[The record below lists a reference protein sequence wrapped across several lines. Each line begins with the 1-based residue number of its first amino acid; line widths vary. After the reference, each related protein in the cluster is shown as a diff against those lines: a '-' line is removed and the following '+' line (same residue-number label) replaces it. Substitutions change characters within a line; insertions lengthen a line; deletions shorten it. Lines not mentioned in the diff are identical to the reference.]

1 LAAPADVNVPYGYY
15 YAGPPPKPSP
25 LPDQPREYHEF
36 YRAPA
41 FRAWKPW
48 VAIVA
53 AAVGA
58 FVIMLLLSISAVSL
72 GLIDV
77 SAFLAGREVDGFA
90 LFAVNNVSLALC
102 IPVII
107 GVHVLIFRQRP
118 GWLFSI
124 TGAFRWKLFGKFL
137 LLVLP
142 FELAALGYDIWR
154 GALEGLSWRP
164 DGLLVIAVI
173 LLTTPFQAAAE
184 EIAVRGLLLRC
195 VGSMFKWRLP
205 GLIVGGLISAIV
217 FMLLHGAGDLW
228 LNIFYF
234 IFAAVAVVLV
244 WRTGGLEAAIAMH
257 IVHNLLSELFLP
269 WMDMTGI
276 FDREAGVGSAEVL
289 VYVVL
294 NLVTA
299 ALIVWQAKRWKLPVA
314 RVVTQTDR

>member
-1 LAAPADVNVPYGYY
+1 MNVPYGYY

-25 LPDQPREYHEF
+25 LPDQPREYHQF
-36 YRAPA
+36 YRVPA

-53 AAVGA
+53 AAVGI
-58 FVIMLLLSISAVSL
+58 VLLMILVSIIAIVFR
-72 GLIDV
+72 LIDV
-77 SAFLAGREVDGFA
+77 NAILAGREVDGFA
-90 LFAVNNVSLALC
+90 LFAVNNISLALC

-118 GWLFSI
+118 GWLLSI
-124 TGAFRWKLFGKFL
+124 AGTFRWKLFGKFL
-137 LLVLP
+137 LLILP

-164 DGLLVIAVI
+164 DGLIVMVVI

-184 EIAVRGLLLRC
+184 ELAVRGLLLRC

-234 IFAAVAVVLV
+234 TFGVVAVVLV

-269 WMDMTGI
+269 WMDMTDI
-276 FDREAGVGSAEVL
+276 FNREAGAGSAEVL
-289 VYVVL
+289 LYIVL
-294 NLVTA
+294 NLATA
-299 ALIVWQAKRWKLPVA
+299 ALIVWQASRWKLPVA
-314 RVVTQTDR
+314 RAAAQTDR